1 LGVARAWTAPAGL
14 NPAWRLGEWV
24 ECLAVASLPESQ
36 ALRLRGEE
44 AILASGGVVTN
55 AARPG

>member
-1 LGVARAWTAPAGL
+1 MLAA
-14 NPAWRLGEWV
+14 V
-24 ECLAVASLPESQ
+24 EGLAVASLPESR